1 MVANKVPSRVND
13 SVHSFVEHCRTC
25 SWNRWK
31 IVNSNYTS
39 VHSGNKVHIW
49 VGPRTRP
56 SQNFSTTLWLVHS
69 SLHTI
74 YTHAHVEIETLTST
88 DAQQAAGIF
97 FRIQQG
103 ARKLLQA
110 WFRGTAAPLL
120 NWTIIAVTS
129 HTLQTHTKTSRHT
142 LYHYVLGPPTHASG
156 QARPA
161 VAMRNTPWKQAEMNT
176 VKSFFISSHCT
187 PLL

>member
-120 NWTIIAVTS
+120 NWKHHCSHFPHPTDPYENVTTHAVS
-129 HTLQTHTKTSRHT
+129 LR
-142 LYHYVLGPPTHASG
+142 PRPTHACIRPG
-156 QARPA
+156 QTCCCNA
-161 VAMRNTPWKQAEMNT
+161 
-176 VKSFFISSHCT
+176 
-187 PLL
+187 